1 MNNLLVLTIM
11 KPSILVGG
19 QAVINGVMIRVPG
32 AYATAV
38 RDSDQ
43 NIQIDRHKF
52 ISKTENSF
60 FWKAPLF
67 RGIISLFESI
77 TPDRNMI
84 DET

>member
-1 MNNLLVLTIM
+1 M

-43 NIQIDRHKF
+43 NIQIDRHEF
-52 ISKTENSF
+52 ISKTEKSPSGNPPF
-60 FWKAPLF
+60 L
-67 RGIISLFESI
+67 E
-77 TPDRNMI
+77 
-84 DET
+84 E